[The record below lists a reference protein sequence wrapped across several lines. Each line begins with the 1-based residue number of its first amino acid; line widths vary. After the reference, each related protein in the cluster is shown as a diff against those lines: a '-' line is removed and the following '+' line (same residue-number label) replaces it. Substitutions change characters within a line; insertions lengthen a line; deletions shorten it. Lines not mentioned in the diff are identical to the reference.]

1 MSFTVKGIR
10 QIVIILKTNYYF
22 SALLLIITAMITISG
37 HDILFQSDVELYGPL
52 ANNLRLMLLYLAII
66 EIAIVSYCCIRNQ
79 YQEII
84 FLGGFLI
91 LLIGSLEFY
100 CQTNQLTIDSAYRA
114 FFTYIGLSH
123 IAFGL
128 FTQTQQKQ

>member
-1 MSFTVKGIR
+1 MSFTFKGIR
-10 QIVIILKTNYYF
+10 QIEIILKANYYF
-22 SALLLIITAMITISG
+22 SALLLIITAIFTISG
-37 HDILFQSDVELYGPL
+37 HDILFQSDVALYGPL
-52 ANNLRLMLLYLAII
+52 ANNLRLMLLYLAFI
-66 EIAIVSYCCIRNQ
+66 EFAIVSYCCIKNQ

-100 CQTNQLTIDSAYRA
+100 CKTNQITIDSGYRL

-123 IAFGL
+123 IAFGV
-128 FTQTQQKQ
+128 FTQIQQKQ